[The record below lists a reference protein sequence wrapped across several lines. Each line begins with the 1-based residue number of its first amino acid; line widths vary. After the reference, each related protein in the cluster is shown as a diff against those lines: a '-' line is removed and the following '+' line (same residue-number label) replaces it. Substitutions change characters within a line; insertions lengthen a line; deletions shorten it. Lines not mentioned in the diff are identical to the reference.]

1 MHIII
6 FPAYIIKWRD
16 FMKFNIW
23 KVVIAFVLIL
33 LLIFFVIHRTI
44 TPVFFSLAEVEVKN
58 IANKAINQAVHKGT
72 ENINYQDMV
81 KYIYNDQGD
90 IVLMQPNIKYINSF
104 TSQISLSI
112 QKELEI
118 LSRKTLTVP
127 LTRILGIDLLAGYG
141 PDLNMQM
148 VPAGFTI
155 PPKVN
160 DSFTSAGI
168 NQTRHKIYLKVTTEL
183 KMIVPFSSKNV
194 QVTAE
199 VPVTEVVIL
208 GRVPQIYVGID
219 KEGVSGI
226 IKDTSN

>member
-1 MHIII
+1 MHVILI
-6 FPAYIIKWRD
+6 PAYIIKWRD

-23 KVVIAFVLIL
+23 KVLIVFIFIL
-33 LLIFFVIHRTI
+33 LLIFFLIHRTI

-58 IANKAINQAVHKGT
+58 IANKAINQAVYNET

-104 TSQISLSI
+104 TSRISLSI

-148 VPAGFTI
+148 VPVGFTV
-155 PPKVN
+155 PPKVS

-183 KMIVPFSSKNV
+183 RMIVPFNSKNV

-208 GRVPQIYVGID
+208 GRVPQIYVGLD